1 MIDSNNKG
9 FNKTV
14 NNNLVWIVN
23 NNKQVAEEYLG
34 MFSEFQ
40 TRLIHAE
47 SIVERIQGGESPGLI
62 VVSARQ
68 SIGESNGFFLIKKI
82 KKVFNINTIPVL
94 MVSADTDP
102 IEEAEALNR
111 GADEYLYEP
120 LSLDLVTAK
129 VTRLMAQFQK
139 IRQAISEGLVTIKS
153 LAVEVDRT
161 LSQCTIAVVDDE
173 IKYREIVEAALQ
185 SRFKVRCFD
194 SGVSV
199 SDAVQKGDI
208 DLVLLDIKMPKLDGY
223 EVIQAMQDLNLIEH
237 TPVIFGTG
245 KTRIK
250 QIIKGLDK
258 GAVDYLQKPYVSD
271 VVIARIN
278 MQMQRTLML
287 RLVKRALAS
296 KVLEG

>member
-1 MIDSNNKG
+1 
-9 FNKTV
+9 
-14 NNNLVWIVN
+14 
-23 NNKQVAEEYLG
+23 
-34 MFSEFQ
+34 
-40 TRLIHAE
+40 
-47 SIVERIQGGESPGLI
+47 
-62 VVSARQ
+62 
-68 SIGESNGFFLIKKI
+68 
-82 KKVFNINTIPVL
+82 
-94 MVSADTDP
+94 
-102 IEEAEALNR
+102 
-111 GADEYLYEP
+111 
-120 LSLDLVTAK
+120 
-129 VTRLMAQFQK
+129 
-139 IRQAISEGLVTIKS
+139 
-153 LAVEVDRT
+153 
-161 LSQCTIAVVDDE
+161 VVDDE

>member
-139 IRQAISEGLVTIKS
+139 IRQAISEGVVTIKS

-258 GAVDYLQKPYVSD
+258 GGGRLPAK
-271 VVIARIN
+271 
-278 MQMQRTLML
+278 TLC
-287 RLVKRALAS
+287 V
-296 KVLEG
+296 